1 METNNTTV
9 ASLSPK
15 KKGCFFAFLIVCVVL
30 FIGIIAICFATKDS
44 SDIKSDENAQYIVGL
59 NPVDMYLS
67 LKERGFSVDTDYDI
81 TNGTMW
87 TCKYNAKGLDF
98 TVTIFSPHDVDK
110 AQSVRL
116 AIMADPHANLN
127 AGKKI
132 AAFVATAPYDSAD
145 RDKARQFVE
154 NNYNNDKASII
165 IGDACFTVYAPSAFV
180 RMLDIQK
187 FIPSEDVV
195 N

>member
-15 KKGCFFAFLIVCVVL
+15 KKGCFFAFLIVCVFL
-30 FIGIIAICFATKDS
+30 FIGIIAICFATRDS

-59 NPVDMYLS
+59 NPVDVYLS

-98 TVTIFSPHDVDK
+98 TVTIFSPHDVDN

-116 AIMADPHANLN
+116 AIMADPYANLN

-165 IGDACFTVYAPSAFV
+165 IGDACFTVYAPSALA

-187 FIPSEDVV
+187 VIPSEDAA

>member
-165 IGDACFTVYAPSAFV
+165 IGDACFTVYAPTAFV

-187 FIPSEDVV
+187 FIPSEETA

>member
-15 KKGCFFAFLIVCVVL
+15 KKGCFFTFLIVCVVL
-30 FIGIIAICFATKDS
+30 FIGIIAICFATRDS
-44 SDIKSDENAQYIVGL
+44 SVIKSDENAQYIVGL
-59 NPVDMYLS
+59 NPVDVYLS

-187 FIPSEDVV
+187 FIPSEETA

>member
-30 FIGIIAICFATKDS
+30 FIGIIAICFATRDS

-59 NPVDMYLS
+59 NPVDVYLS

-127 AGKKI
+127 AGKRI
-132 AAFVATAPYDSAD
+132 AAFVATLPYDSAD

-165 IGDACFTVYAPSAFV
+165 IGDACFTMYAPSALA

-187 FIPSEDVV
+187 FIPSEETA

>member
-187 FIPSEDVV
+187 FIPSEETA

>member
-1 METNNTTV
+1 MKTNNTTV

-30 FIGIIAICFATKDS
+30 FIGIIAICFATRDS

-59 NPVDMYLS
+59 NPVDVYLS

-165 IGDACFTVYAPSAFV
+165 IGDACFTVYAPSALA

-187 FIPSEDVV
+187 VIPSEDAV

>member
-30 FIGIIAICFATKDS
+30 FIGIIAICFATRDS
-44 SDIKSDENAQYIVGL
+44 SKTKFDETAQYIVGL
-59 NPVDMYLS
+59 NPVDVYLS

-165 IGDACFTVYAPSAFV
+165 IGDACFTVYAPTALV

-187 FIPSEDVV
+187 VIPSEDVV

>member
-1 METNNTTV
+1 MKTNNTTV

-30 FIGIIAICFATKDS
+30 FIGIIAICFATRDS
-44 SDIKSDENAQYIVGL
+44 SVIKSDENAQYIVGL
-59 NPVDMYLS
+59 NPVDVYLS

-187 FIPSEDVV
+187 FIPSEETA

>member
-1 METNNTTV
+1 MAANNTTV

-15 KKGCFFAFLIVCVVL
+15 KRGCLFAFLIACVTL
-30 FIGIIAICFATKDS
+30 IIGIIAVCIATDDS
-44 SDIKSDENAQYIVGL
+44 PKTNTQYIGGL
-59 NPVDMYLS
+59 NPVDVYLN
-67 LKERGFSVDTDYDI
+67 LKERGFSVDTDYDV

-116 AIMADPHANLN
+116 NIMADPYANLN
-127 AGKKI
+127 AGKEI
-132 AAFVATAPYDSAD
+132 AAFVATIPYDSAD

-154 NNYNNDKASII
+154 DNYNKDKASIV
-165 IGDACFTVYAPSAFV
+165 IGDACFTMYAPSALV

-187 FIPSEDVV
+187 FIPSEEVA